1 MTRDG
6 RKVMVAYDGSASA
19 ARALEHAAGLV
30 PRGTNVSVINVIP
43 SQSVSS
49 RLETVSDAER
59 ARQDRLLRD
68 AERVLARR
76 GVKARPVRA
85 AGDPAREILT
95 AAEEI
100 GAGVIVIGRKR
111 RRRVPHIGAPL
122 SDVLVRRASA
132 DVLVVH

>member
-1 MTRDG
+1 MSPDG

-19 ARALEHAAGLV
+19 VRALEHAAGLV
-30 PRGTNVSVINVIP
+30 PRGADISVINVVP
-43 SQSVSS
+43 SQSISA

-76 GVKARPVRA
+76 GVKTRAVRA
-85 AGDPAREILT
+85 AGDPAREILM
-95 AAEEI
+95 AADEI
-100 GAGVIVIGRKR
+100 DAGVIVIGRKGGGR
-111 RRRVPHIGAPL
+111 LPHIGSPL